1 MKPLLAMAEKTGI
14 SPNPDIGSLQS
25 QEEAQFFKRLTRR
38 RKPDGESQKLEK
50 SLIPF
55 EHPSNT
61 LRMPF
66 ECPSKQQAG
75 IKPPASHHH
84 AADRPTAPGPARE
97 HRVE

>member
-14 SPNPDIGSLQS
+14 SWNSDKGSRLSLEQ
-25 QEEAQFFKRLTRR
+25 ARFFKRLTGCQ
-38 RKPDGESQKLEK
+38 KPDGESQKLEK

-61 LRMPF
+61 HRMPF
-66 ECPSKQQAG
+66 EYPSKQQAG

-84 AADRPTAPGPARE
+84 AADRPTAPRPARE
-97 HRVE
+97 NRVE